1 MSTSSDD
8 CRLFFLIRPYPCSS
22 VAAATRGVGSF
33 HSEKAQNGLKFAKEP
48 DLVQEW
54 IKPAIGDAVVSF
66 KWFRV
71 VELMMPWFQD
81 QAQTLQPAYSGGR
94 SFLMRPLVKDVGRD
108 CCGGH

>member
-33 HSEKAQNGLKFAKEP
+33 DSEKAQSGLEFAKEP

-71 VELMMPWFQD
+71 VDLMMPWFQN
-81 QAQTLQPAYSGGR
+81 QTHSLQPPNSGR
-94 SFLMRPLVKDVGRD
+94 RLFLMRPLVKDVGGD